1 MLVEIPQPPRELMEE
16 LRSYIEAMLGSKPIR
31 ELVKDAV
38 IRAAKA
44 RGWNPPRELLK
55 AATYYL
61 LRDLEGL
68 GKLTPLLKDPEIE
81 DIKLPSRGD
90 RRLWVM
96 LSGRT
101 GWLPTNVELT
111 EEEARELVLKMA
123 ELCGKQV
130 SLASPRLEGK
140 LPSGERVQ
148 AALGYEVSEGG
159 TTFVIRKYVRREL
172 TLRDW
177 VKQRA
182 ISPEAAAYLWLLVE
196 EGISGLVVGETG
208 SGKTTFLSSLLRLI
222 PWDKSIITVEDTP
235 EITLDHENWIQLVTR
250 PGHGSAREIG
260 YADLMR
266 DVLRMRPDY
275 CIVGESRGEE
285 TRILAQFIA
294 MG

>member
-101 GWLPTNVELT
+101 GWLPTNVDLT
-111 EEEARELVLKMA
+111 EEEARELVLKMD
-123 ELCGKQV
+123 ELCG
-130 SLASPRLEGK
+130 
-140 LPSGERVQ
+140 
-148 AALGYEVSEGG
+148 
-159 TTFVIRKYVRREL
+159 
-172 TLRDW
+172 
-177 VKQRA
+177 
-182 ISPEAAAYLWLLVE
+182 
-196 EGISGLVVGETG
+196 
-208 SGKTTFLSSLLRLI
+208 
-222 PWDKSIITVEDTP
+222 
-235 EITLDHENWIQLVTR
+235 
-250 PGHGSAREIG
+250 
-260 YADLMR
+260 
-266 DVLRMRPDY
+266 
-275 CIVGESRGEE
+275 
-285 TRILAQFIA
+285 
-294 MG
+294 